1 LPITNNNAV
10 SNCVASCAGSYPRI
24 SGNYCKAKCIDDE
37 YYDSINQ
44 CKSDCGDKYIKIDNN
59 NENICVEISDCP
71 GNKFFI
77 NDSGKKQC
85 MPESGCQGEY
95 KYFIDGDNQCY
106 KKCPKKDDGKYY
118 FYNENNNK
126 CIPSCIGTGKEF
138 AEDPTS
144 EPKKCLEDNPGKS
157 YYEEDKILRENCELY
172 KEQNSKVCVKQ
183 CQDGYKVYD
192 DYCIDACP
200 SEASYFVDTSIQI
213 LGQNKN
219 IKKCVS
225 DCKSES
231 PDYNLYYDKCTGSN
245 KFINPSS
252 DYEYQASC
260 ASYEKFANYQNVYI
274 CKDSCEEYY
283 TIDTNSNKECLSEC
297 PREKKIYRR

>member
-37 YYDSINQ
+37 YYDSINLNQ
-44 CKSDCGDKYIKIDNN
+44 CKSDCGGKYITIDNN

-77 NDSGKKQC
+77 NGLGKKQC

-118 FYNENNNK
+118 FYNEDNNK
-126 CIPSCIGTGKEF
+126 CIPSIIGTGKEF

-144 EPKKCLEDNPGKS
+144 EKM
-157 YYEEDKILRENCELY
+157 
-172 KEQNSKVCVKQ
+172 
-183 CQDGYKVYD
+183 
-192 DYCIDACP
+192 
-200 SEASYFVDTSIQI
+200 F
-213 LGQNKN
+213 
-219 IKKCVS
+219 
-225 DCKSES
+225 
-231 PDYNLYYDKCTGSN
+231 
-245 KFINPSS
+245 
-252 DYEYQASC
+252 
-260 ASYEKFANYQNVYI
+260 
-274 CKDSCEEYY
+274 
-283 TIDTNSNKECLSEC
+283 
-297 PREKKIYRR
+297 RR